1 MAVQH
6 WTVII
11 FVLTAD
17 KDPEIV
23 GNPEAWIDVT
33 PGEAASFSVRV
44 IGDDPL
50 EYLWEHQSGT
60 SEAIQK

>member
-17 KDPEIV
+17 KAPEIV
-23 GNPEAWIDVT
+23 GNPESCIDVT
-33 PGEAASFSVRV
+33 LGEAASFSVQA
-44 IGDDPL
+44 IGDNPL
-50 EYLWEHQSGT
+50 EYLWEHQSGM
-60 SEAIQK
+60 SEAIQR